1 MTDPL
6 QPETL
11 ALILA
16 VFLLAGLVKGIVGL
30 GLPPVA
36 LGLLTVFLGLKDAIV
51 LIVVPSLATNL
62 WQALAGGALLAIGR
76 RLWSLLAFACVG
88 IWFGTG
94 LLAQSDGRLLAGLLG
109 LLLSIYA
116 VTALASPQLRVPEAW
131 EPWLSPPIGAIS
143 GFFTGLTGSFTFPGI
158 AYVQALGFPRDRLIQ
173 AMGIVFL
180 ISTITLGLGLA
191 DNGLLTR
198 DLGIASLA
206 AMIPAFL
213 GLLAGIRMRRRI
225 PEDYFRRIL
234 LGALLVLGVYI
245 GINALA

>member
-30 GLPPVA
+30 GLPAVA

-51 LIVVPSLATNL
+51 LFVVPSLATNL

-180 ISTITLGLGLA
+180 TSTITLGLGLA

>member
-11 ALILA
+11 ALISA
-16 VFLLAGLVKGIVGL
+16 VFLLAGLVKGVVGL
-30 GLPPVA
+30 GLPAVA
-36 LGLLTVFLGLKDAIV
+36 LGLLTIFLGLKDAVV

-62 WQALAGGALLAIGR
+62 WQALAGGALVAIGR
-76 RLWSLLAFACVG
+76 RLWPLLAPACVG

-109 LLLSIYA
+109 LLLSTYA
-116 VTALASPQLRVPEAW
+116 VTALASPRIRVPQAW
-131 EPWLSPPIGAIS
+131 EPWLSPPIGAIT

-173 AMGIVFL
+173 AMGVIFL
-180 ISTITLGLGLA
+180 VSTTTLGLGLA

-213 GLLAGIRMRRRI
+213 GLFAGQRLRRRI
-225 PEDYFRRIL
+225 PEAHFHRVL

>member
-30 GLPPVA
+30 GLPAVA

-180 ISTITLGLGLA
+180 TSTITLGLGLA

-198 DLGIASLA
+198 DFGIASLA

>member
-11 ALILA
+11 ALIAA
-16 VFLLAGLVKGIVGL
+16 VFLLAGLVKGVVGL

-51 LIVVPSLATNL
+51 LIVFPSLATNL
-62 WQALAGGALLAIGR
+62 WQGLAGGALLAIGR
-76 RLWSLLAFACVG
+76 RLWTLLAFACVG

-180 ISTITLGLGLA
+180 TSTITLGLGLA

-213 GLLAGIRMRRRI
+213 GLFAGLRLRRRI
-225 PEDYFRRIL
+225 PEVYFRRIL

>member
-51 LIVVPSLATNL
+51 LVVVPSLATNL

-180 ISTITLGLGLA
+180 TSTITLGLGLA

>member
-116 VTALASPQLRVPEAW
+116 VTALASPQIRVPQAW

-180 ISTITLGLGLA
+180 TSTITLGLGLA

>member
-11 ALILA
+11 ALISA
-16 VFLLAGLVKGIVGL
+16 VFLLAGFVKGVVGL
-30 GLPPVA
+30 GLPAVA

-51 LIVVPSLATNL
+51 LFVVPSLATNL

-76 RLWSLLAFACVG
+76 RLWPLLAPACVG

-94 LLAQSDGRLLAGLLG
+94 LLAQSDVRLLAGLLG

-116 VTALASPQLRVPEAW
+116 VTALASPRIRVPEAW
-131 EPWLSPPIGAIS
+131 EPWLSPPIGAIT

-173 AMGIVFL
+173 AMGVIFL
-180 ISTITLGLGLA
+180 VSTTTLGLGLA

-213 GLLAGIRMRRRI
+213 GLFAGQRFRRRI
-225 PEDYFRRIL
+225 PEDHFHRVL
-234 LGALLVLGVYI
+234 LGSLLVLGVYI

>member
-198 DLGIASLA
+198 DFGIASLA

>member
-30 GLPPVA
+30 GLPAVA
-36 LGLLTVFLGLKDAIV
+36 LGLLTVFLGLKEAIV

-180 ISTITLGLGLA
+180 TSTITLGLGLA

>member
-30 GLPPVA
+30 GLPAVA

-158 AYVQALGFPRDRLIQ
+158 AYVQALGFSRDRLIQ

-180 ISTITLGLGLA
+180 TSTITLGLGLA

>member
-180 ISTITLGLGLA
+180 TSTITLGLGLA

>member
-6 QPETL
+6 QPEIL
-11 ALILA
+11 ALISA
-16 VFLLAGLVKGIVGL
+16 VFLLAGLVKGVVGL
-30 GLPPVA
+30 GLPAVA
-36 LGLLTVFLGLKDAIV
+36 LGLLTVFLGLKEAVV
-51 LIVVPSLATNL
+51 LIVFPSLATNL
-62 WQALAGGALLAIGR
+62 WQAFSGGALLAIGR
-76 RLWSLLAFACVG
+76 RLWPLLAPACVG

-116 VTALASPQLRVPEAW
+116 VSALASPRIRVPEAW
-131 EPWLSPPIGAIS
+131 EPWLSPPIGAIT

-173 AMGIVFL
+173 AMGIIFL
-180 ISTITLGLGLA
+180 VSTTTLGLGLA

-198 DLGIASLA
+198 DLAIASLA
-206 AMIPAFL
+206 AVIPAFL
-213 GLLAGIRMRRRI
+213 GLFAGQKLRRRI
-225 PEDYFRRIL
+225 PEAHFHRVL

>member
-16 VFLLAGLVKGIVGL
+16 VFLLAGVVKGIVGL

-180 ISTITLGLGLA
+180 TSTITLGLGLA

>member
-30 GLPPVA
+30 GLPAVA

-180 ISTITLGLGLA
+180 TSTITLGLGLA